1 MRETNYL
8 GNPNVRGADVEHP
21 WTKAELVEYKKCL
34 VDPKYFAKKYCKVIH
49 LDKGL
54 IPFNLYPYQEKMFD
68 SFTDNRFNIVLACRQ
83 SGKSIAVVAYLL
95 WYAIF
100 KGEQVVG
107 VLANKNAIAREMLA
121 RITLMLENLP
131 FFLQPG
137 CTTLNKGSI
146 GFSNNS
152 RIIAAATSSSSIRGM
167 SLNLLIVYLDEFA
180 FVDNASEFYTSTY
193 SVISAAAALSR
204 RLAARPPSTPTR
216 APSLDSWGCSTR
228 MRSSWTRRSCWRCTR
243 RSSGSCRGSIRC
255 AARGRTTVGWWT
267 RQWYLPSPCNKSR
280 EVCTHTC
287 TAIR

>member
-68 SFTDNRFNIVLACRQ
+68 SFTANRFNIVLACRQ

-107 VLANKNAIAREMLA
+107 VLANKKQ
-121 RITLMLENLP
+121 
-131 FFLQPG
+131 LQ
-137 CTTLNKGSI
+137 
-146 GFSNNS
+146 
-152 RIIAAATSSSSIRGM
+152 
-167 SLNLLIVYLDEFA
+167 E
-180 FVDNASEFYTSTY
+180 
-193 SVISAAAALSR
+193 
-204 RLAARPPSTPTR
+204 
-216 APSLDSWGCSTR
+216 
-228 MRSSWTRRSCWRCTR
+228 RC
-243 RSSGSCRGSIRC
+243 
-255 AARGRTTVGWWT
+255 
-267 RQWYLPSPCNKSR
+267 
-280 EVCTHTC
+280 
-287 TAIR
+287 